1 MNDFILGEEELG
13 GNRGRIPLRPQREC
27 TGFNYD
33 VPYMVTEFNGHM
45 FPTKSIDN
53 ELRQN
58 EHVLRHL
65 EVLNAAY
72 GDSNNAGAIGWCA
85 FDYNTHKDFGSGD
98 RICYHGV
105 MDMFREPKFASYV
118 YSSQDHA
125 KNGIVLEPV
134 TVWARGER
142 NIQGVLPLIILTNCD
157 YVEFQFN
164 DSEERFSINPDF
176 KNFSNLPHPPIMVD
190 TEHFPENVFGTWGTD
205 WPNVKING
213 FIDRK
218 LAISRQFVA
227 DPVPTNLEIIPD
239 LEEVSIGT
247 DVRVI
252 IRALDQVGNK
262 MRYLNETIS
271 VNLSGPA
278 IIFGPNSIP
287 LRAGSAG
294 FWIRSLG
301 LGKIKISIISNRF
314 AQKEISIIVK

>member
-1 MNDFILGEEELG
+1 
-13 GNRGRIPLRPQREC
+13 
-27 TGFNYD
+27 
-33 VPYMVTEFNGHM
+33 
-45 FPTKSIDN
+45 
-53 ELRQN
+53 
-58 EHVLRHL
+58 
-65 EVLNAAY
+65 
-72 GDSNNAGAIGWCA
+72 
-85 FDYNTHKDFGSGD
+85 
-98 RICYHGV
+98 
-105 MDMFREPKFASYV
+105 MFREPKFASYV
-118 YSSQDHA
+118 YSSQDNA

-176 KNFSNLPHPPIMVD
+176 KNFSNLPHPPIIVD
-190 TEHFPENVFGTWGTD
+190 SEHFPENVFGTWGTD
-205 WPNVKING
+205 WPNVTISG

-218 LAISRQFVA
+218 LAISRRFVA

-239 LEEVSIGT
+239 LEEVSIGA

-252 IRALDQVGNK
+252 VRALDQVGNK

-301 LGKIKISIISNRF
+301 IGKIKISIISNRF
-314 AQKEISIIVK
+314 AQKEVSIIVK